1 MVERLRIVVDTNVL
15 ISRLLAPDSTPG
27 RAVSHAVR
35 SGQLLASDTTLAEV
49 ASVLSRAK
57 FDRYLTL
64 EERQQ
69 FIRLL
74 ARIVEKPPITHRF
87 TACKDP
93 KDNAFLDL
101 AVSGSAEAIIT
112 GDRDLLA
119 LHPFHGIPILT
130 PADYL
135 ESKLKD
141 QNPQPVTRKPQ
152 TANRKP

>member
-1 MVERLRIVVDTNVL
+1 MAERFRVVVDTNVL
-15 ISRLLAPDSTPG
+15 ISRLLAPDSPPG

-35 SGQLLASDTTLAEV
+35 YGQLLASDATLGELAD
-49 ASVLSRAK
+49 VLGRTK

-74 ARIVEKPPITHRF
+74 VRIVEKPPITHRF
-87 TACKDP
+87 TDCKDP

-101 AVSGSAEAIIT
+101 AVSGTAQAIIT
-112 GDRDLLA
+112 GDRDLLT
-119 LHPFHGIPILT
+119 LHPFQNIPILT

-135 ESKLKD
+135 VSERLNMD
-141 QNPQPVTRKPQ
+141 P
-152 TANRKP
+152 